1 VAFTKVLTI
10 YQILEFNPSTILLY
24 PSLHS
29 PTPFSGIVSTGF
41 FFFSIYIHMY
51 TEFTPYSPLLTSSP
65 LPLVSTP
72 WGRTCSVLLF
82 SDFAKDR
89 KKRNDIFA

>member
-1 VAFTKVLTI
+1 
-10 YQILEFNPSTILLY
+10 
-24 PSLHS
+24 
-29 PTPFSGIVSTGF
+29 
-41 FFFSIYIHMY
+41 MY